1 MSKEKPTKAPL
12 SKYKKI
18 YLRLFKYALKYK
30 IILIVSIICIFFQA
44 LTNTGFLALIKK
56 VTDEGFSNYSDISS
70 LFFPAVLLLLI
81 LARAI
86 SRFISSYALRWVA
99 RKVVE
104 DLRYQTFKRLMHLPI
119 AFIDDNSTGTLVSK
133 LTYETEQLSMI
144 ATKVVLDTLR
154 DALTIIGV
162 IAYMLYLDWSL
173 TLVFALIAPI
183 MIFYLKKISPKLRES
198 AQEVQAS
205 MGEMTSASEEAIS
218 GQRIVKI
225 FGSSLYELKRFF
237 KIVTRN
243 RKMTTKQ
250 ARLTATNGFIIE
262 ILSGLALAA
271 VLYYS
276 VGNLTPGE
284 FAAFIGATVFLIT
297 PIRRLTSVNEQV
309 QIGYSAAVSIFS
321 IMDQKKEINSGKLVL
336 SGVKGDIEFK
346 DVSFQYP
353 KNNQFSIQNINIKVK
368 NGEKVA
374 LVGRSG
380 GGKTTILNLIPKFYS
395 LSNGQISIDKNNINK
410 VKLDN
415 LREQMSLVSQDT
427 ILFNDSIYNNIA
439 YGALNKIDPEM
450 VSRAAQA
457 ANAME
462 FINKLPN
469 KFNHII
475 GDRGV
480 RLSGGQK
487 QRIAI
492 ARAILKNAP
501 ILLLD
506 EATSALDSESER
518 LVQKA
523 LDNLMDGRTSIVIA
537 HRLSTVINADKIV
550 VIDQGRVVGE
560 GKHKDLLKSNKLY
573 SKIYKRGLE

>member
-1 MSKEKPTKAPL
+1 MSKENPTKPPL

-321 IMDQKKEINSGKLVL
+321 IMDQKQEIDSGKLVL

-346 DVSFQYP
+346 NVSFQYP

-457 ANAME
+457 ANATE

-560 GKHKDLLKSNKLY
+560 GKHKDLLKTNKLY

>member
-1 MSKEKPTKAPL
+1 MSKEKPTKPPL

-321 IMDQKKEINSGKLVL
+321 IMDQKQEIDSGKLVL

-346 DVSFQYP
+346 NVSFQYP

-560 GKHKDLLKSNKLY
+560 GKHKDLFKSNKLY

>member
-1 MSKEKPTKAPL
+1 MSKEKPTKPPL
-12 SKYKKI
+12 SEYKKV

-30 IILIVSIICIFFQA
+30 IILIISIICIFFQA

-237 KIVTRN
+237 KIV
-243 RKMTTKQ
+243 
-250 ARLTATNGFIIE
+250 
-262 ILSGLALAA
+262 
-271 VLYYS
+271 
-276 VGNLTPGE
+276 
-284 FAAFIGATVFLIT
+284 
-297 PIRRLTSVNEQV
+297 
-309 QIGYSAAVSIFS
+309 
-321 IMDQKKEINSGKLVL
+321 
-336 SGVKGDIEFK
+336 
-346 DVSFQYP
+346 
-353 KNNQFSIQNINIKVK
+353 
-368 NGEKVA
+368 
-374 LVGRSG
+374 
-380 GGKTTILNLIPKFYS
+380 
-395 LSNGQISIDKNNINK
+395 
-410 VKLDN
+410 
-415 LREQMSLVSQDT
+415 
-427 ILFNDSIYNNIA
+427 
-439 YGALNKIDPEM
+439 
-450 VSRAAQA
+450 
-457 ANAME
+457 
-462 FINKLPN
+462 
-469 KFNHII
+469 
-475 GDRGV
+475 
-480 RLSGGQK
+480 
-487 QRIAI
+487 
-492 ARAILKNAP
+492 
-501 ILLLD
+501 
-506 EATSALDSESER
+506 
-518 LVQKA
+518 
-523 LDNLMDGRTSIVIA
+523 
-537 HRLSTVINADKIV
+537 
-550 VIDQGRVVGE
+550 
-560 GKHKDLLKSNKLY
+560 
-573 SKIYKRGLE
+573 

>member
-1 MSKEKPTKAPL
+1 MSKEKPTKPPL

-321 IMDQKKEINSGKLVL
+321 IMDQKQEIDSGKLVL

-346 DVSFQYP
+346 NVSFQYP

>member
-1 MSKEKPTKAPL
+1 MSKEKATKAPL

-18 YLRLFKYALKYK
+18 YLRLLNYALKYK
-30 IILIVSIICIFFQA
+30 IVLIISIICIFFQA
-44 LTNTGFLALIKK
+44 ATNTGFLALIKK
-56 VTDEGFSNYSDISS
+56 VTDDGFNNYSDISS
-70 LFFPAVLLLLI
+70 LLFPTLLLLLI
-81 LARAI
+81 LCRAV
-86 SRFISSYALRWVA
+86 SRFISSYALRWIS

-104 DLRYQTFKRLMHLPI
+104 DLRYQAFRRLMHLPI
-119 AFIDDNSTGTLVSK
+119 SFIDDNSTGTLVSK

-162 IAYMLYLDWSL
+162 VAYMLYLDWLL

-198 AQEVQAS
+198 AREVQAS

-225 FGSSLYELKRFF
+225 FGSSMYELKRFF

-243 RKMTTKQ
+243 RKMATKL

-262 ILSGLALAA
+262 ILSGFALAA

-297 PIRRLTSVNEQV
+297 PIRRLTGINEQI

-321 IMDQKKEINSGKLVL
+321 IMDQKQENDSGKLVL
-336 SGVKGDIEFK
+336 SKVKGNIEFK
-346 DVSFQYP
+346 NVSFQYP
-353 KNNQFSIQNINIKVK
+353 KNKQFSIVNINIKAK
-368 NGEKVA
+368 QGEKVA
-374 LVGRSG
+374 IVGRSG
-380 GGKTTILNLIPKFYS
+380 GGKTTILNLIPKFYG
-395 LSNGQISIDKNNINK
+395 LSSGKIIIDKKDINK
-410 VKLDN
+410 IKLDN
-415 LREQMSLVSQDT
+415 LREHISLVSQDT
-427 ILFNDSIYNNIA
+427 ILFNDTVYNNIA
-439 YGALNKIDPEM
+439 YGALNKIDPEL
-450 VSRAAQA
+450 VIKAAKA
-457 ANAME
+457 ANASE

-469 KFNHII
+469 KFDHLI

-537 HRLSTVINADKIV
+537 HRLSTVINADKII
-550 VIDQGRVVGE
+550 VIEQGRVVGE
-560 GKHKDLLKSNKLY
+560 GNHKDLLRSNKIY
-573 SKIYKRGLE
+573 AKIYKKGLE

>member
-1 MSKEKPTKAPL
+1 MSKEKPTKPPL

-321 IMDQKKEINSGKLVL
+321 IMDQKQEIDSGKLVL

-346 DVSFQYP
+346 NVSFQYP

-560 GKHKDLLKSNKLY
+560 GKHKDLLKTNKLY